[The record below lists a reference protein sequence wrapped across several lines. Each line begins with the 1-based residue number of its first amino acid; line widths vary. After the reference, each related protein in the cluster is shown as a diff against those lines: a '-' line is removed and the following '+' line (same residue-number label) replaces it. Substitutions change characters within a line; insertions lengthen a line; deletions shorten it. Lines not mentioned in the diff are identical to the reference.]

1 MPKRFSEIEYEIL
14 RVLSQ
19 RASMLPMEIAQAS
32 AKIKTGSVYTYLGRL
47 KGKKW
52 VRSFRDAAVTPSGGM
67 PMHRYSIT
75 GIGVARYMNH
85 TADNP
90 WRL

>member
-19 RASMLPMEIAQAS
+19 RASMLPMEIAQSS
-32 AKIKTGSVYTYLGRL
+32 AKIKTGSVYAYLGRL
-47 KGKKW
+47 KDKKW
-52 VRSFRDAAVTPSGGM
+52 VRSFCDAAVTSSGM
-67 PMHRYSIT
+67 PMQRYSIT
-75 GIGVARYMNH
+75 GIGVARYMNY

>member
-1 MPKRFSEIEYEIL
+1 MPKKFSEIEYEIL

-32 AKIKTGSVYTYLGRL
+32 VKIKTGSVYAYLGRL
-47 KGKKW
+47 KGKRW
-52 VRSFRDAAVTPSGGM
+52 VRSYCDGALAPSGM
-67 PMHRYSIT
+67 PMQRYCIT
-75 GIGVARYMNH
+75 GIGAARYKSH

-90 WRL
+90 WQL